1 MQIFLSTQNELK
13 GKKGKKVKAQV
24 ELWTNQTQGSYEVIR
39 MLNSFMS
46 TPMFIETVS
55 DLLVHP
61 DSQVR
66 HLPSLCPPFT
76 LLTAGR
82 AHAIHPQMRQRA
94 LELFNEK
101 VEEQKTLQEKKKA
114 GDEGLANSTKLFLDM
129 VPKLT
134 NIIKDKDM
142 VRPPPLL
149 PFAFRVDRSPYQCLA
164 CRPKT

>member
-1 MQIFLSTQNELK
+1 
-13 GKKGKKVKAQV
+13 
-24 ELWTNQTQGSYEVIR
+24 
-39 MLNSFMS
+39 
-46 TPMFIETVS
+46 
-55 DLLVHP
+55 
-61 DSQVR
+61 
-66 HLPSLCPPFT
+66 
-76 LLTAGR
+76 
-82 AHAIHPQMRQRA
+82 MRQRA

-142 VRPPPLL
+142 VRPPPLR
-149 PFAFRVDRSPYQCLA
+149 PFAFCVDQSPKQCLA